1 MKIGDKDNLIKTNDS
16 FSKVPLSQESTLDKL
31 DPNGLRHKPMPSDK
45 FESISTNPTPK
56 KDAAVDLLKM
66 LFGKLQ
72 NKNKISVPQE
82 PFATEKLA
90 RDYAQQK
97 ILAALHSDTP
107 HEYMVVIDK
116 NTNKILGEYKG
127 DKDHVSA
134 GIDAFDFPDNA
145 ICIHGHPTY
154 LTENGVNYSTPL
166 SFSDFKGLNMNQSEC
181 TAINPDGE
189 YSTLIKK
196 PDFKELPPGL
206 MNYYEGLHMDM
217 VYGDLFEKNQHHLHP
232 LVADCEKISQLFDK
246 VKQLKEMGITKEQA
260 MEIKESVLK
269 VFPKNY
275 EAVLDLNMIKN
286 INKFWQKYA
295 DEMGLIYKTNYS
307 YLD

>member
-1 MKIGDKDNLIKTNDS
+1 MDVGKIDIPN
-16 FSKVPLSQESTLDKL
+16 KVINKATMGSDCVLDKL
-31 DPNGLRHKPMPSDK
+31 DPNGLRHKPTPSDK
-45 FESISTNPTPK
+45 FESTTTTEK
-56 KDAAVDLLKM
+56 QKRDAAADFLKM

-72 NKNKISVPQE
+72 NKNKIPVPQE
-82 PFATEKLA
+82 PFATEELA

-97 ILAALHSDTP
+97 ILAALHSDNP
-107 HEYMVVIDK
+107 HEYMVIIDK

-134 GIDAFDFPDNA
+134 GIEAYDFPDNA

-154 LTENGVNYSTPL
+154 LTENGINYSTPL

-181 TAINPDGE
+181 TAINPNGE

-196 PDFKELPPGL
+196 TDFKELPPGL
-206 MNYYEGLHMDM
+206 MKYYEGVHMDM
-217 VYGDLFEKNQHHLHP
+217 VYGDLFEKNKHQLHP
-232 LVADCEKISQLFDK
+232 LVADCENISQLFDK

-260 MEIKESVLK
+260 MEIKESILK
-269 VFPKNY
+269 VFPENY
-275 EAVLDLNMIKN
+275 ESVLDLNMIKN
-286 INKFWQKYA
+286 IHKFWQKYA

>member
-1 MKIGDKDNLIKTNDS
+1 MNVDKVDVSNKVIGKTTIGSDC
-16 FSKVPLSQESTLDKL
+16 VLDKL
-31 DPNGLRHKPMPSDK
+31 DPNGLRHKPIPSDK
-45 FESISTNPTPK
+45 FESTTTTEKPK
-56 KDAAVDLLKM
+56 RDAAVDLLKM

-82 PFATEKLA
+82 PFATEELA

-107 HEYMVVIDK
+107 HEYMVIIDK

-134 GIDAFDFPDNA
+134 GIEAFDFPDNA

-196 PDFKELPPGL
+196 PDFKELPPEL
-206 MNYYEGLHMDM
+206 IKYYEGLHMDM
-217 VYGDLFEKNQHHLHP
+217 VYGDLFEKNKHHLHP

-269 VFPKNY
+269 VFPKN
-275 EAVLDLNMIKN
+275 LLTFFK
-286 INKFWQKYA
+286 
-295 DEMGLIYKTNYS
+295 
-307 YLD
+307 